1 MKKTNLPFVY
11 NTKIIET
18 PTTKE
23 IYFYEKP
30 IFSKSNSNTEISK
43 DTKANE
49 PKQNKRQTFDEMSA
63 TNQYDSLKRKQKHYE
78 QMRWEIARI
87 VDCNFDSKTKFVT
100 LTFKDNIQDINQTN
114 TNFKYFIQRLNYHLY
129 DTKIQSLKYIATW
142 EKQKRGAIHYHVI
155 FFDFPYIAKE
165 TLRKLWTHGFI
176 KINRI
181 DVDGKENRGRYLS
194 KYFSKDLELKEHKKK
209 AFFKSQNLKLPNVKK
224 LILTD
229 DILQDLAEEKV
240 IYQKEYMRK
249 SYDEKAL
256 SLTGYPLTE
265 SKVTYLKIKKGRG
278 TQCKGGIYEC

>member
-1 MKKTNLPFVY
+1 MRKTNIPFVY

-30 IFSKSNSNTEISK
+30 IYSKSDSNTEINK
-43 DTKANE
+43 DSKANE
-49 PKQNKRQTFDEMSA
+49 TKQNKRQTFDEMSA
-63 TNQYDSLKRKQKHYE
+63 RNQYDSLKRKQKHHE

-87 VDCNFDSKTKFVT
+87 VDCNFDNKTKFVT
-100 LTFKDNIQDINQTN
+100 LTFKENIQDITQTN

-129 DTKIQSLKYIATW
+129 HTKIQSLKYIATW

-165 TLRKLWTHGFI
+165 TLQKLWTHGFI

-181 DVDGKENRGRYLS
+181 DVDSKENRGRYLS

-229 DILQDLAEEKV
+229 DILNELLQGN
-240 IYQKEYMRK
+240 IIFQREYNRQV
-249 SYDEKAL
+249 YDEN
-256 SLTGYPLTE
+256 SMLTTGFPLKD
-265 SKVTYLKIKKGRG
+265 SKVMYIKIRRIEDATERG
-278 TQCKGGIYEC
+278 TVV

>member
-30 IFSKSNSNTEISK
+30 IYSKSDSKTEISK
-43 DTKANE
+43 DNKANE
-49 PKQNKRQTFDEMSA
+49 NKQNKRQTFDEMSA
-63 TNQYDSLKRKQKHYE
+63 CNQYDSLKRKQKHYE

-100 LTFKDNIQDINQTN
+100 LTFKENIQDITQTN

-129 DTKIQSLKYIATW
+129 NTKIQSLKYIATW

-165 TLRKLWTHGFI
+165 TLQKLWTHGFI

-181 DVDGKENRGRYLS
+181 DVDSKENRGRYLS

-209 AFFKSQNLKLPNVKK
+209 AFFKSQNLKLPTVRK
-224 LILTD
+224 LILTEN
-229 DILQDLAEEKV
+229 IIEELSQGT
-240 IYQKEYMRK
+240 IIFQKEYNRQV
-249 SYDEKAL
+249 YDEKAM
-256 SLTGYPLTE
+256 LTTGFPLKD
-265 SKVTYLKIKKGRG
+265 SKVIYAKMKKGCDYHG
-278 TQCKGGIYEC
+278 